1 MDIEASGFGPESYP
15 IEIGVVRS
23 DGARYCK
30 LIKPFDDWCHWD
42 IAAENLHGIS
52 KSLLNQKGI
61 SGVQICLELNDFIR
75 SEPTYSDGWVVD
87 SPWLVKLYD
96 RAQIEIGFRLSSL
109 EMILKEGQYDVW
121 DEAKASILRRIN
133 IQRHRASNDAM
144 LIQRTYI
151 ETFDL

>member
-30 LIKPFDDWCHWD
+30 LIKPFDDWHHWD
-42 IAAENLHGIS
+42 TSAENLHGIS
-52 KSLLNQKGI
+52 KSLLNEKGI
-61 SGVQICLELNDFIR
+61 SGVLACLELNDFIG

-96 RAQIEIGFRLSSL
+96 RSQIELGFRLSSL
-109 EMILKEGQYDVW
+109 EMILKERQFDVW
-121 DEAKASILRRIN
+121 DETKAAILRQLN

-144 LIQRTYI
+144 LIQKTYI
-151 ETFDL
+151 QTFNL

>member
-42 IAAENLHGIS
+42 LAAENLHGIS
-52 KSLLNQKGI
+52 KSLLHQKGI
-61 SGVQICLELNDFIR
+61 PGVQICLELNDFIR

-96 RAQIEIGFRLSSL
+96 RSQIEIGFRLSSL
-109 EMILKEGQYDVW
+109 EMILKETQYDVW

-144 LIQRTYI
+144 LIQRTFI